1 VQKAEAMTETE
12 ATLRA
17 RVKELEKQVESL
29 QAIKSDYREIVEHA
43 TEIIFK
49 LDASGQFSFISGEF
63 GRVLGYSNEELSGKH
78 FACIVHPDDLQL
90 CMDTFEVLKEFGKA
104 DDNKCF
110 RVKHKNGQYKWVD
123 CSAVCLFDENGKP
136 THSIGFAHDITQL
149 KNLLEELRFSEER
162 YRSLFEA
169 LGEGTVLISS
179 EGKVIASNRC
189 AEQIFG
195 VPKETLRDLNTL
207 RTDGLF
213 FHEDG
218 SDYPL
223 HTHPGLITLNT
234 GKPLKNMIMGVRR
247 QEGNVTWI
255 SINTEPIYYSINRE
269 KPDAVVASFAD
280 ITQAKKDKEE
290 IQRNQKLYS
299 DATKAVAQAVVDA
312 QEKER
317 AEIGYELHDNVNQI
331 LSTARV
337 FLDLARNDEKER
349 LNLIEKSAANISN
362 AVSEIRRI
370 SRSLVPASLS
380 DLGLVLSIEDLL
392 DSIKIAKTI
401 NVEFYYSGDIEK
413 SITEKGK
420 LMLFRIIQEQV
431 TNVLKHAEA
440 TQLVIELIVDSG
452 SISLSIT
459 DNGKGF
465 DCENVKTKKGVG
477 LHNIANRTELFNGHM
492 NVVTSPGNGCKLN
505 IIIPL

>member
-1 VQKAEAMTETE
+1 
-12 ATLRA
+12 
-17 RVKELEKQVESL
+17 
-29 QAIKSDYREIVEHA
+29 
-43 TEIIFK
+43 
-49 LDASGQFSFISGEF
+49 
-63 GRVLGYSNEELSGKH
+63 
-78 FACIVHPDDLQL
+78 
-90 CMDTFEVLKEFGKA
+90 
-104 DDNKCF
+104 
-110 RVKHKNGQYKWVD
+110 
-123 CSAVCLFDENGKP
+123 
-136 THSIGFAHDITQL
+136 
-149 KNLLEELRFSEER
+149 
-162 YRSLFEA
+162 
-169 LGEGTVLISS
+169 
-179 EGKVIASNRC
+179 
-189 AEQIFG
+189 
-195 VPKETLRDLNTL
+195 LRDLNTL

>member
-1 VQKAEAMTETE
+1 MSETE
-12 ATLRA
+12 AQLRQ
-17 RVKELEKQVESL
+17 RIKELEKEVEAL
-29 QAIKSDYREIVEHA
+29 QTMKSDYQEIVEHA
-43 TEIIFK
+43 TEVIFK
-49 LDASGQFSFISGEF
+49 LDASGAFYFVSAEF
-63 GRVLGYSNEELSGKH
+63 GRVLGYSNEHLKGKH
-78 FACIVHPDDLQL
+78 FASIVHPDDLQL
-90 CMDTFEVLKEFGKA
+90 CMETFDVLKEFGKA
-104 DDNKCF
+104 DDNICF
-110 RVKHKNGQYKWVD
+110 RVQHQNGQYKWVD
-123 CSAVCLFDENGKP
+123 CSAVCLFDEDGNP
-136 THSIGFAHDITQL
+136 SHSIGFAHDITQL
-149 KNLLEELRFSEER
+149 KNVLEELRFSEER

-169 LGEGTVLISS
+169 LGEGTVLIDST
-179 EGKVIASNRC
+179 GTVIASNRC

-195 VPKETLRDLNTL
+195 VGKEVMRDLNSF
-207 RTDGLF
+207 RIDRKF

-223 HTHPGLITLNT
+223 NTHPSFLTLQT
-234 GKPLKNMIMGVRR
+234 GKPMKNMIMGVAR
-247 QEGNVTWI
+247 QDGHVTWI
-255 SINTEPIYYSINRE
+255 SINTEPIYYSLNRE

-290 IQRNQKLYS
+290 IQRNQQLYIE
-299 DATKAVAQAVVDA
+299 ATKAVAQAVVDA

-349 LNLIEKSAANISN
+349 LNLIERSASNIAN

-380 DLGLVLSIEDLL
+380 DLGLILSIEDLV
-392 DSIKIAKTI
+392 DSIQIAKAI
-401 NVEFYYSGDIEK
+401 KVEFYHSGDIEN
-413 SITEKGK
+413 SISEKGK

-440 TQLVIELIVDSG
+440 TNLVIELMVDSG
-452 SISLSIT
+452 AISLSIT

-465 DCENVKTKKGVG
+465 DTEKVKTKKGVG
-477 LHNIANRTELFNGHM
+477 LYNIENRTELFNGKM
-492 NVVTSPGNGCKLN
+492 NMVTTPGNGCKLN
-505 IIIPL
+505 INIPLK

>member
-1 VQKAEAMTETE
+1 MSDIEAS
-12 ATLRA
+12 LRA
-17 RVKELEKQVESL
+17 RIKELEKEVESL
-29 QAIKSDYREIVEHA
+29 QGIKADYREIVEHA
-43 TEIIFK
+43 TEVIFK
-49 LDASGQFSFISGEF
+49 LDASGQFYFVSAEF
-63 GRVLGYSNEELSGKH
+63 GRVLGYTNEHLTGKH
-78 FACIVHPDDLQL
+78 FASIVHPDDLQM
-90 CMDTFEVLKEFGKA
+90 CMETFAVLKEFGKA

-110 RVKHKNGQYKWVD
+110 RVKHQNGQYKWVD
-123 CSAVCLFDENGKP
+123 CSAVCLFDENGNP

-149 KNLLEELRFSEER
+149 KSVLEELRFSEER

-169 LGEGTVLISS
+169 LGEGTVLIDAS
-179 EGKVIASNRC
+179 GNVIASNRC

-195 VPKETLRDLNTL
+195 VGKETMRDLNTFHIE
-207 RTDGLF
+207 RKF

-218 SDYPL
+218 SEYPL
-223 HTHPGLITLNT
+223 NTHPSFITLQT
-234 GKPLKNMIMGVRR
+234 GKPLKNMIMGVTR
-247 QEGNVTWI
+247 EDGNVTWI
-255 SINTEPIYYSINRE
+255 SINTEPIYYSLNRE

-290 IQRNQKLYS
+290 IQRNQQLYIE
-299 DATKAVAQAVVDA
+299 ATKAVAQAVVDA

-349 LNLIEKSAANISN
+349 LNLIERSALNISN

-380 DLGLVLSIEDLL
+380 DLGLILSIEDLV
-392 DSIKIAKTI
+392 DSIQIAKAI
-401 NVEFYYSGDIEK
+401 KVEFYHSGDVEK
-413 SITEKGK
+413 SISEKGK

-440 TQLVIELIVDSG
+440 TQMVIELIVDCSA
-452 SISLSIT
+452 ISLSIT

-465 DCENVKTKKGVG
+465 DIEKVKTKKGVG
-477 LHNIANRTELFNGHM
+477 LHNIANRTELFNGKM
-492 NVVTSPGNGCKLN
+492 NMVTSPGNGCKLN